1 MAPPKKVTK
10 KPVVEEETDDLVD
23 FEPDNEDIQE
33 DSKNSKTGQQ

>member
-10 KPVVEEETDDLVD
+10 KPVEEETDDLVD
-23 FEPDNEDIQE
+23 FEPDNEDIQ